1 MHERVRNQLLL
12 TSTQQRMLSMCRVS
26 SESVNVINSDLS
38 QHSRECFR
46 CAAFPAKARF
56 NVFCQNKLPIL
67 NFRELKTQFLRSVFP
82 IAALVRDFQQCSSSS
97 QVFKGQEFMTSSV
110 HLLSRGRTFVTF
122 HLKYYFVKD
131 KKDGSR
137 LVQAI
142 VRCDQVICCGAE
154 NFRSTGSV
162 YMNFD

>member
-56 NVFCQNKLPIL
+56 NVFCQNKLPII

-97 QVFKGQEFMTSSV
+97 QVFKGQQFMPRIHDQLSS
-110 HLLSRGRTFVTF
+110 SSFAW
-122 HLKYYFVKD
+122 
-131 KKDGSR
+131 
-137 LVQAI
+137 Q
-142 VRCDQVICCGAE
+142 
-154 NFRSTGSV
+154 NFC
-162 YMNFD
+162 NFSFKILFCKG